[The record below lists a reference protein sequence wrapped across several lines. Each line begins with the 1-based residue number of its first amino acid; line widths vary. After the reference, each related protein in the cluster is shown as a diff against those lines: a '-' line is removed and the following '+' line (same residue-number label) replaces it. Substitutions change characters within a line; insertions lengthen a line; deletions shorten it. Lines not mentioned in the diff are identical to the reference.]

1 MNIEKYLHNTYNEKN
16 MEPLF
21 NPHYQS
27 LIKIYLNAKLIDVE
41 TQNLFLTEIQNCIND
56 NGISFNEKIAIINF
70 LTTGLHNP
78 LEEGETPLDLTKLV
92 EQRYILLLN
101 LYEGYEFESKEEED
115 LFAKHI
121 NIIVKTDKMDFNT
134 KILLLNILCAQL
146 KAGIQI
152 A

>member
-1 MNIEKYLHNTYNEKN
+1 LRKR
-16 MEPLF
+16 
-21 NPHYQS
+21 
-27 LIKIYLNAKLIDVE
+27 
-41 TQNLFLTEIQNCIND
+41 
-56 NGISFNEKIAIINF
+56 
-70 LTTGLHNP
+70 
-78 LEEGETPLDLTKLV
+78 GETPLDLTKLV